1 MTRPFEAMPRR
12 GTLCCIC
19 GLPMP
24 LETGNTDELG
34 KAVHEECYVRE
45 TISRLRTPLVTE
57 ARESRLSAV
66 FVRIQ
71 PSWISTL
78 IEV

>member
-12 GTLCCIC
+12 GILCCIC

-24 LETGNTDELG
+24 LETSNTDELG

-45 TISRLRTPLVTE
+45 TISKLRTPLVTE
-57 ARESRLSAV
+57 VRESRLSAV

-71 PSWISTL
+71 PSWIL
-78 IEV
+78 AEV